1 MRGNINYHYLFFYC
15 VLLCFIVIL
24 IEHYVFKSSMFVL
37 PYYNKRMYVC
47 MYHCYFNAHQRYHQ
61 RILIHY
67 NRCKLL
73 NQHTKQFVINQLS
86 KMTANKVCI
95 MVI

>member
-47 MYHCYFNAHQRYHQ
+47 MY
-61 RILIHY
+61 
-67 NRCKLL
+67 
-73 NQHTKQFVINQLS
+73 
-86 KMTANKVCI
+86 VCI
-95 MVI
+95 TVILTHIKDIINEY